1 MCKNFMQR
9 VLLYRRKKR
18 QFLFME
24 KQGIFQYETYFFA
37 GTESLFFVGMSAAV
51 VLFFAFF
58 FYRSMWAIIL
68 LWPLGVWLYFKMQ
81 KEKGEK
87 RRAGLEAEFQDC
99 MYALSASLRAGCSV
113 EHAFEEVLPDIESL
127 YGHESLMA
135 HELRQI
141 KKGLTNNIS
150 LERLLIELGE
160 RSGTESIREFGEV
173 FAISRLSG
181 GDLPGVLTSTAELIG
196 EKIALKKQL
205 QVIISG
211 RKLEQNVMSAIPFF
225 LVCYVEATNKGF
237 FDVLYREWFGRFIMT
252 GCLLIYLIAFVWA
265 QKICSVGG

>member
-1 MCKNFMQR
+1 
-9 VLLYRRKKR
+9 
-18 QFLFME
+18 ME
-24 KQGIFQYETYFFA
+24 KQGVIQYETYFFF
-37 GTESLFFVGMSAAV
+37 GTESLFYAGMSVAV
-51 VLFFAFF
+51 VLFFSFF

-68 LWPLGVWLYFKMQ
+68 LWPLGVWLYLKLQ

-87 RRAGLEAEFQDC
+87 RRTVLEVEFQDC
-99 MYALSASLRAGCSV
+99 MHALSASLRAGCSV
-113 EHAFEEVLPDIESL
+113 EHAFEEVLPDIEAL
-127 YGHESLMA
+127 YGQESLMA
-135 HELRQI
+135 KELRQI

-150 LERLLIELGE
+150 LERLLVELGE

-173 FAISRLSG
+173 FAIARAAG

-196 EKIALKKQL
+196 EKITLKKQL

-225 LVCYVEATNKGF
+225 LVCYIEATNKGF

-252 GCLLIYLIAFVWA
+252 GCLMIYLIAFVWA
-265 QKICSVGG
+265 QKICRVGG